1 MIMIM
6 QKLANESLE
15 RVKTA
20 SERRV
25 VELEALVHG
34 VDLVQAAE
42 WPKEKMK
49 LEWELSQLRTEVTR
63 LLKQISD
70 RPSEMSIAKEMAQL
84 LNSATTS
91 AVAHVLPFVQTTT
104 GVAAVLPDVA
114 SNTIDD
120 SVQSTPLS
128 GAARV
133 GTVPGPASNE
143 VVQYCGKCGTSSP
156 EGNLYCCKCGVPH

>member
-63 LLKQISD
+63 LLRQISD

-104 GVAAVLPDVA
+104 GVAAVTPGVP
-114 SNTIDD
+114 SYTIDD
-120 SVQSTPLS
+120 AV
-128 GAARV
+128 
-133 GTVPGPASNE
+133 
-143 VVQYCGKCGTSSP
+143 
-156 EGNLYCCKCGVPH
+156 